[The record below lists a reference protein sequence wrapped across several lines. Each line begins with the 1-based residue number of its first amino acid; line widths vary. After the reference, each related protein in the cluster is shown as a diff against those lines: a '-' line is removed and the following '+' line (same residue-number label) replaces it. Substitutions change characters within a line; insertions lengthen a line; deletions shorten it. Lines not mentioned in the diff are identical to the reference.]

1 MTRGQRWI
9 ALGIALPGIFA
20 CILTVIGFF
29 GRFRANE
36 LAYGRPFFQE
46 HYLAL
51 GHAYSQAFAAGFF
64 LCFFLTLAGLALAA
78 RFDTRLRRRRPTA
91 SPPPAAGPR
100 RSGAGSVA

>member
-1 MTRGQRWI
+1 MKPRQRWI

-20 CILTVIGFF
+20 CIVAVLGFF
-29 GRFRANE
+29 ARFQANE

-51 GHAYSQAFAAGFF
+51 GSAYSQAFAAGFF

-78 RFDTRLRRRRPTA
+78 RLEPRHRP
-91 SPPPAAGPR
+91 G
-100 RSGAGSVA
+100 RSG